1 MVRRKEEA
9 EIKVNHQMRGGDGDV
24 TIRGL
29 LRKDADE
36 FYGKGRLF
44 AEIDLPAGASIGK
57 HVHEGEMETFYVLA
71 GKGLFDD
78 NGVPTEVG
86 EGDVCY
92 TGDGESHAIRN
103 VGETELRLMAL
114 ILYR

>member
-1 MVRRKEEA
+1 
-9 EIKVNHQMRGGDGDV
+9 
-24 TIRGL
+24 
-29 LRKDADE
+29 
-36 FYGKGRLF
+36 
-44 AEIDLPAGASIGK
+44 
-57 HVHEGEMETFYVLA
+57 METFYVLA

-92 TGDGESHAIRN
+92 TGDGEAHAIRN

>member
-1 MVRRKEEA
+1 MVRKRDEA
-9 EIKVNHQMRGGDGDV
+9 EIKINPHMRGGDGTV
-24 TIRGL
+24 TVRSL
-29 LRKDADE
+29 LRKEADE

-44 AEIDLPAGASIGK
+44 AEIDIPAGASIGK
-57 HVHEGEMETFYVLA
+57 HLHEGEMETFYVLA

-78 NGVPTEVG
+78 NGALTEVG

-92 TGDGESHAIRN
+92 TASGEEHAIRN
-103 VGETELRLMAL
+103 VGEDELRLMAL

>member
-1 MVRRKEEA
+1 MAKSLV
-9 EIKVNHQMRGGDGDV
+9 EISCSN
-24 TIRGL
+24 I
-29 LRKDADE
+29 
-36 FYGKGRLF
+36 
-44 AEIDLPAGASIGK
+44 LPRTVG
-57 HVHEGEMETFYVLA
+57 FLA

-92 TGDGESHAIRN
+92 TGDGEAHAIRN